1 MADIRKKLYDEN
13 LSRVEKALEKYFL
26 SPAERENY
34 RQAALDGLKTAA
46 EKFKISPDIPVER
59 FSAYADWFIRSAIRY
74 HHALSSSREQ
84 QFGWF
89 SCRCCGNLHKMMERR
104 RAGLPP
110 REDSPEQNDSFEDHL
125 KALEQNYQFCT
136 GHSFRQNNKLE
147 KNNGKTEND
156 R

>member
-1 MADIRKKLYDEN
+1 MTDIREKLYDEN

-59 FSAYADWFIRSAIRY
+59 FPAYADWFIRSAIRY
-74 HHALSSSREQ
+74 HHALSGSREQ
-84 QFGWF
+84 QFGGF
-89 SCRCCGNLHKMMERR
+89 ASRCCGNLHEMMERR

-110 REDSPEQNDSFEDHL
+110 RED
-125 KALEQNYQFCT
+125 ALEQDGCFEGYLEALNQNYQFCT
-136 GHSFRQNNKLE
+136 GHSFQRRAANPLPE
-147 KNNGKTEND
+147 DDPE
-156 R
+156 